1 MNEELKGCPF
11 CGSKAVVIFE
21 SGQFTDKH
29 GTHKL
34 WTVGCAVCG
43 AGYDGLLMDY
53 ERVVRHWN
61 RRA

>member
-1 MNEELKGCPF
+1 MTEELKRCPF
-11 CGSKAVVIFE
+11 CGADAAVIFN

-34 WTVGCAVCG
+34 WTVCCGVCG
-43 AGYDGLLMDY
+43 AGYEGLLMDY
-53 ERVVRHWN
+53 ERVIKQWN